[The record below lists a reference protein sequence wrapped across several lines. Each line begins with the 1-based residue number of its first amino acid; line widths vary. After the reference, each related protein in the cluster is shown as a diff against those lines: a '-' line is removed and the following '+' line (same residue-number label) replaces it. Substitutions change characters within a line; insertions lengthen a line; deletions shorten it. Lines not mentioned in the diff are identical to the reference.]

1 MMVPTMK
8 HVRLLCVLLMC
19 CFVNAVINPE
29 ELRHQLRERL
39 VPVNMTLLQQAVDMH
54 VITLT
59 ETTDGLTTTTTARM
73 VGADQVPEVQFSRH
87 VDWHAWLRVNLGPM
101 SSVDL
106 RAVTTTMRSMPVYAN
121 LSDPRVQRER
131 AVVGSRTQY
140 YMFHGIG
147 FCLLPQGTLPV
158 ALQDF
163 LQRVRAALSSHTF
176 GGMLLVQN
184 SVINPTYEYRNAPL
198 SDGIFISPSSRVTLI
213 ASSLLLNNAGC

>member
-1 MMVPTMK
+1 MSVDNSSVFFWEDKQIEWGFNQFFLFSSVMMVPTMK

-29 ELRHQLRERL
+29 ELWHQLRERL

-106 RAVTTTMRSMPVYAN
+106 
-121 LSDPRVQRER
+121 
-131 AVVGSRTQY
+131 
-140 YMFHGIG
+140 
-147 FCLLPQGTLPV
+147 
-158 ALQDF
+158 
-163 LQRVRAALSSHTF
+163 
-176 GGMLLVQN
+176 
-184 SVINPTYEYRNAPL
+184 
-198 SDGIFISPSSRVTLI
+198 
-213 ASSLLLNNAGC
+213 